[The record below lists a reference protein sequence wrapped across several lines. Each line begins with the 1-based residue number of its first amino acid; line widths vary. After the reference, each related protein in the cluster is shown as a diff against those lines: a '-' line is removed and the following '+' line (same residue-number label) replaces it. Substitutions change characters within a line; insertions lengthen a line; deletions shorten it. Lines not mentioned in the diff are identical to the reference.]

1 MNTVWFS
8 VCRKTGNV
16 IVALVVLGV
25 VFLGETVGASLF
37 PKRIPHLSI
46 PILGTSLSQ
55 NFKPI
60 GLVTR
65 VDIDL
70 FEREDHGGLQVQFH
84 TRPGRFSPFARKAVL
99 QAIIRAF
106 EAAKINSDRWTVY
119 LTFPDFG
126 QTLYGESLS
135 AMVGLS
141 VVAMAK
147 GDWPLEGRA
156 LTGTITD
163 HGTIGAVSGVQL
175 KILAA
180 YENHFERVLV
190 PADYDVREGD
200 YRTPFLM
207 HVSPVETVD
216 AAYFGLTGH
225 PLVSLP

>member
-1 MNTVWFS
+1 MNQSIKKAFWGFPLCLVLISFVAGSGVW
-8 VCRKTGNV
+8 
-16 IVALVVLGV
+16 
-25 VFLGETVGASLF
+25 ASPF
-37 PKRIPHLSI
+37 PKRIPHLSV

-55 NFKPI
+55 SYRPI

-65 VDIDL
+65 VEIDL
-70 FEREDHGGLQVQFH
+70 YERDDHSGLQVQFH
-84 TRPGRFSPFARKAVL
+84 TRPGRFSPYARQAVL
-99 QAIIRAF
+99 RAIIRAF
-106 EAAKINSDRWTVY
+106 EAAKIDSNRWTVY
-119 LTFPDFG
+119 LTFPDHG

-147 GDWPLEGRA
+147 GDWILEGRA

-163 HGTIGAVSGVQL
+163 HGTIGPVGGLQL

-180 YENHFERVLV
+180 YEKHFERVLI
-190 PADYDVREGD
+190 PGDFDVRDGD

-207 HVSPVETVD
+207 HVSPVDTVD

-225 PLVSLP
+225 HLVALP

>member
-1 MNTVWFS
+1 MRSCWKS
-8 VCRKTGNV
+8 VYRKQGCF
-16 IVALVVLGV
+16 
-25 VFLGETVGASLF
+25 FLGLMLVFCLVGEGGAWASLF
-37 PKRIPHLSI
+37 PKRIPHLSV

-55 NFKPI
+55 TFKPI

-70 FEREDHGGLQVQFH
+70 YEREDQSGLQVQFH

-99 QAIIRAF
+99 HAIIRAF

-147 GDWPLEGRA
+147 GDWLLEGRA

-163 HGTIGAVSGVQL
+163 QGTIGPVGGIQL

-180 YENHFERVLV
+180 HQNHFERIFI
-190 PADYDVREGD
+190 PSDYDVRDGD

-207 HVSPVETVD
+207 HVSPVDTVD

-225 PLVSLP
+225 HLVALP

>member
-1 MNTVWFS
+1 MKIDKEKIYQKCGWVFL
-8 VCRKTGNV
+8 C
-16 IVALVVLGV
+16 LVVSLGWS
-25 VFLGETVGASLF
+25 GESVWANPF
-37 PKRIPHLSI
+37 PKRIPHLSV
-46 PILGTSLSQ
+46 PILGTSLTSSY
-55 NFKPI
+55 KPI
-60 GLVTR
+60 GLVTQ
-65 VDIDL
+65 VEIDL
-70 FEREDHGGLQVQFH
+70 YERNDHSGLQVQFH

-106 EAAKINSDRWTVY
+106 DAAQIDPNRWTVY

-147 GDWPLEGRA
+147 GDWLLEGRA

-163 HGTIGAVSGVQL
+163 HGTIGPVGGLQL

-180 YENHFERVLV
+180 YEKHFERVLV
-190 PADYDVREGD
+190 PAAYDVQDGD

-207 HVSPVETVD
+207 HVSPVETID
-216 AAYFGLTGH
+216 AAYLGLTGH
-225 PLVSLP
+225 HLVSLP